1 MPEPALPTQFRQ
13 EIFQQ
18 FIPLLRARESCA
30 LVGVGSSGKS
40 NIARHLTRADVRLHY
55 FGADTP
61 NVFVLYVNCKPLA
74 HHPPPKLYLQ
84 AFDQL
89 TRAAEELNGTY
100 QPLLPELAELWQAAQ
115 ASPDMLARRNLDR
128 AFDRI
133 VQGGARLI
141 ILVLD
146 DCDDLFAKAPPVL
159 FADLRELRDNH
170 KQQLAYLTLTRRQP
184 VFLRPDAHEF
194 EEFFELMSASDH
206 IIPITP
212 YREAD
217 AQLMMQRLAARQ
229 DPPLHFSDERLHRL
243 FELSGGHPGLI
254 RSIFFVIRLK
264 PDTLGS
270 ITPAELAA
278 KPDVAEECGKI
289 VSSLEEGERDD
300 LDRLVSHL
308 SPTEAG
314 LRRLKIRQLVR
325 AESLTPQIVSPVF
338 EAYLRRKLGITP
350 ATVTLEFVDASRQVH
365 VNGQPVKSLNWPEY
379 ELLKYLYTHR
389 PQTCHLNEI
398 LPAIHAAEKAYLH
411 NRRDMGKPAQRVHDY
426 ILQIR
431 AKLGPAGQLIQGQD
445 DGYRFAEA

>member
-1 MPEPALPTQFRQ
+1 VHVPSC
-13 EIFQQ
+13 
-18 FIPLLRARESCA
+18 REA
-30 LVGVGSSGKS
+30 
-40 NIARHLTRADVRLHY
+40 
-55 FGADTP
+55 
-61 NVFVLYVNCKPLA
+61 
-74 HHPPPKLYLQ
+74 
-84 AFDQL
+84 
-89 TRAAEELNGTY
+89 
-100 QPLLPELAELWQAAQ
+100 LLPELAELWQAAQ
-115 ASPDMLARRNLDR
+115 ASPDALARRNLDR

-146 DCDDLFAKAPPVL
+146 DCDDLFARTPPVL

-170 KQQLAYLTLTRRQP
+170 KPQLAYLTLTRRQP
-184 VFLRPDAHEF
+184 VFLRQDAHEF

-212 YREAD
+212 YHETD
-217 AQLMMQRLAARQ
+217 AYRMIQRLAARQ
-229 DPPLHFSDERLHRL
+229 EPPLSFSDQRLHRL

-264 PDTLGS
+264 PDMLETVKPS
-270 ITPAELAA
+270 ELAA

-289 VSSLEEGERDD
+289 VNSLEDEQAE
-300 LDRLVSHL
+300 LVRLISRQP
-308 SPTEAG
+308 PTEAG
-314 LRRLKIRQLVR
+314 LRRLRTRQLVR
-325 AESLTPQIVSPVF
+325 AESLTPQIVSPVL
-338 EAYLRRKLGITP
+338 EAYLYRKHGIAP
-350 ATVTLEFVDASRQVH
+350 AAVVLDFIDASHQVR

-379 ELLKYLYTHR
+379 ELLKYLYFHR

-411 NRRDMGKPAQRVHDY
+411 NRTDMGKPAQRVHNY

-431 AKLGPAGQLIQGQD
+431 AKLGPAGQLIQAQD